1 MEEYMNHFM
10 IINMEGYVILRITE
24 KGDIKNEYKLNRRQ
38 VALLAE
44 QSVQA
49 LSNIVRNPLN
59 RQ

>member
-1 MEEYMNHFM
+1 MNHFM